1 MNSRMEAWDFSKI
14 PRTVVRHSSLTVK
27 SVEARL
33 TLSCRC
39 FMQFSLDP
47 RVVCNEQ
54 VFILLNMESGYYI
67 VTVCVI

>member
-1 MNSRMEAWDFSKI
+1 MNSRMEVWDSSMI
-14 PRTVVRHSSLTVK
+14 PRTVVRHASLTVK
-27 SVEARL
+27 PVEAR
-33 TLSCRC
+33 